1 MLATIPA
8 PKMTP
13 LGRAALD
20 SGVSPED
27 LDAYLAACKR
37 LHLPTFP
44 IGTPS
49 YEPKYLWAQA
59 PMR

>member
-1 MLATIPA
+1 MFPTMPA
-8 PKMTP
+8 PEMTP

-37 LHLPTFP
+37 LYLPTFQLGNQSHAKP
-44 IGTPS
+44 M
-49 YEPKYLWAQA
+49 WAQA
-59 PMR
+59 PDR